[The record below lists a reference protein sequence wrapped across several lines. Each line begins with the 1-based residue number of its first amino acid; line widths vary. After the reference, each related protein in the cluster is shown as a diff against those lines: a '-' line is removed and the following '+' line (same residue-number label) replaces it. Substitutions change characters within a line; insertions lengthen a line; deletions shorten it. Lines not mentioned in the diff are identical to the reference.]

1 MSKCEI
7 TGIHHVQLAMP
18 AGGEEKARHFYSD
31 LLGIPEAPKPDD
43 LAKRGGVWFEIGS
56 LKIHLGV
63 EQDFRAAR
71 KAHPGLL
78 VRDLK
83 TLALRLES
91 AGYKVTEAEPLHGY
105 KHVYVNDPFGNRLEL
120 LQPAVTADC

>member
-1 MSKCEI
+1 MSECEI

-31 LLGIPEAPKPDD
+31 LLGIPEAPKPAD
-43 LAKRGGVWFEIGS
+43 LAKRGGVWFEIGT

-83 TLALRLES
+83 ILTLRLVS
-91 AGYKVTEAEPLHGY
+91 TGYEVTEAEPLQGY
-105 KHVYVNDPFGNRLEL
+105 KHVYVNDPFGNPLEL
-120 LQPAVTADC
+120 LRPAVTANG